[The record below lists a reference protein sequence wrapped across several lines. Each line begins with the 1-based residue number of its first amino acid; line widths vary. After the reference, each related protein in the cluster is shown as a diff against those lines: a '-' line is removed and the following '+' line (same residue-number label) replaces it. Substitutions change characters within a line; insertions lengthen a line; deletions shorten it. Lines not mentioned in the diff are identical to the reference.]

1 MKTGKI
7 ISNFTSRV
15 TAIAGLLAILFVP
28 VAAAHDI
35 RETQVEAHAA
45 KTQDAHEHHGSP
57 GKTHD
62 AVRPLIRAFRESG
75 DDAHLDA
82 AWALIEPG
90 LEARDIDAATLVNAA
105 TVAQSRHDFVLALEL
120 IDRALAKSPHL
131 DPAWLLRASIELVR
145 GNTDSALDACR
156 RLRRV
161 ATLTAISCRSRVAVA
176 QGQHERALKQMTAV
190 LTHVRR
196 DDADADELAWSFSV
210 AGDAAATLD
219 TKLAASL
226 YGNSL
231 DLAESTQVRSALVD
245 VLLRADRLDDAKA
258 ALASGSAALP
268 LTVRRMI
275 VAKRQNRDA
284 EIAHEIT
291 RADRRFR
298 HWIAHEDW
306 LHAREMA
313 RFYLDVLPRPALA
326 QQLARVNLAQQ
337 REAEDLLLA
346 ARTRGCSSC
355 GG

>member
-1 MKTGKI
+1 MKTGKTN
-7 ISNFTSRV
+7 SNFTSRA
-15 TAIAGLLAILFVP
+15 TAIAGLAALLFAP
-28 VAAAHDI
+28 AAEAHDVH
-35 RETQVEAHAA
+35 EAHVEAHEAE
-45 KTQDAHEHHGSP
+45 AHYAREGHVSP
-57 GKTHD
+57 TATHD

-82 AWALIEPG
+82 AWALIEPD
-90 LEARDIDAATLVNAA
+90 LEAHDVDTATLVDAA
-105 TVAQSRHDFVLALEL
+105 MVAQSRHDFELALEL
-120 IDRALAKSPHL
+120 VDRALAKRPHL
-131 DPAWLLRASIELVR
+131 DSAWLLRASIELVR
-145 GNTDSALDACR
+145 GRIDSALDACR
-156 RLRRV
+156 KLRRV
-161 ATLTAISCRSRVAVA
+161 AAMTAVTCRSRVAIA
-176 QGQHERALKQMTAV
+176 QGRNETALRQMTAV
-190 LTHVRR
+190 LAHVRR
-196 DDADADELAWSFSV
+196 DDAYADGLAWSFSV
-210 AGDAAATLD
+210 AGDAAADLD

-275 VAKRQNRDA
+275 VAKRENRDA
-284 EIAHEIT
+284 EIAHEIA